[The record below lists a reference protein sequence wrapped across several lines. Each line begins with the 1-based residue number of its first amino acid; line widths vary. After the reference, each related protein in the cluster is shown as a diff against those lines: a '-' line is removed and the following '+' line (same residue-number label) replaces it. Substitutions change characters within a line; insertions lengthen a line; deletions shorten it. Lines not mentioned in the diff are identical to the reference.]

1 MGSGVAALL
10 TQLVLPLSLSLL
22 LLAGALFALGLGRR
36 RLAAGLV
43 AVSGGG
49 LWLAALPP
57 VAACLAAPLERTHPA
72 ARLADIPKA
81 DAILLLGGA
90 LTPAQPP
97 REFPEL
103 SEAADRI
110 VFAARLFHA
119 GKAPLVLVSSGQ
131 APGRNESAPEAAG
144 IAALLELLGVP
155 AGAIVREEQST
166 NTHENCVRSRPLLE
180 ARGARDILL
189 VTSALHMPRA
199 LATCR
204 SAGLAVRPAAT
215 DHWATDAPLRAL
227 DLLPDPQALLLTH
240 LALRERLG
248 FAVYQLRGWIRP
260 ATPRPATR

>member
-1 MGSGVAALL
+1 MGRGVAALL
-10 TQLVLPLSLSLL
+10 TQLVLPLTGSLL
-22 LLAGALFALGLGRR
+22 LLCGALLALGLGLGRR
-36 RLAAGLV
+36 RLAASLV
-43 AVSGGG
+43 AASGGG

-57 VAACLAAPLERTHPA
+57 VAARIAAPLERMHPA
-72 ARLADIPKA
+72 VRLDDTEKA

-90 LTPAQPP
+90 LTPAHPP

-119 GKAPLVLVSSGQ
+119 GKAPLVLVSGGQ
-131 APGRNESAPEAAG
+131 APGRSESAPEAAG

-166 NTHENCVRSRPLLE
+166 NTHENCIRSRPLLE

-240 LALRERLG
+240 LALRERIG
-248 FAVYQLRGWIRP
+248 FFVYEQRGWIR
-260 ATPRPATR
+260 R